1 MHPSVHPSFHP
12 SIHPYIHPYIHPSL
26 RPCIHLSVYPSI
38 HPSIRQSI
46 HPSIHPSVPPSK
58 YPSIIH
64 LSIPPSVHPFVR
76 PSIHPSIHPSVHP
89 FACPSIHASIR
100 TSMHPSV
107 HPCFH
112 PSIHPSIHASILRP
126 HLTACISPNME
137 TFSCRWSVGSFQN
150 LSEPRDLRLIY
161 FNRLFG
167 LFCSALPAV
176 RPDPPLGLNWTLMN
190 RSLTGTHFDA
200 MLRWEPPQSADVE
213 TGWMALQYQ
222 VQHRQAGSDHW
233 EETSLVK
240 STHRSLFGLQ
250 TDVHHEVRVRC
261 KMLGGKDFGNFSH
274 SVFVQVPSAVSRF
287 PVMAL
292 LIFGALSLVAIL
304 LLVIISQQEK
314 LMFILLPPVPGPKIQ
329 GIDPYLLKKG
339 KLREL
344 TTILG
349 GPADLRP
356 ELYGN
361 DPWVEFI
368 DLDMEEPGDKLMDVD
383 TDRLLDRS
391 LSSHCSPL
399 GFRDD
404 DSGRSS
410 CCEPDLLSESNGS
423 PFHPIVPG
431 QEAQG
436 GEAAYTQVGEVR
448 SSGKVLLSPEQLS
461 DTGEEQ
467 ERKQDDP
474 AALKADQRARPSELS
489 AAKLNLR
496 VDPNSPSAPVYTVVE
511 GVDRQNSLL
520 LTPTPTPD
528 PNPSPPKM
536 TAAPDGYL
544 TPDLLGSMTP

>member
-1 MHPSVHPSFHP
+1 MMSAPLALLLL
-12 SIHPYIHPYIHPSL
+12 SL
-26 RPCIHLSVYPSI
+26 HVFGL
-38 HPSIRQSI
+38 
-46 HPSIHPSVPPSK
+46 PPHESG
-58 YPSIIH
+58 SGQ
-64 LSIPPSVHPFVR
+64 V
-76 PSIHPSIHPSVHP
+76 
-89 FACPSIHASIR
+89 
-100 TSMHPSV
+100 
-107 HPCFH
+107 
-112 PSIHPSIHASILRP
+112 RP

-161 FNRLFG
+161 FNRLPPTASEGNWSECPHYSSERANECFFNENHTTIWTSYTVQ
-167 LFCSALPAV
+167 LRSRDQAVLYDEISFSVADIV

-213 TGWMALQYQ
+213 MGWMALQYQ
-222 VQHRQAGSDHW
+222 VQHRQAGSDRW
-233 EETSLVK
+233 EETGLVK

-250 TDVHHEVRVRC
+250 TDVNHEVRVRC
-261 KMLGGKDFGNFSH
+261 KMLGGKDFGNFSD
-274 SVFVQVPSAVSRF
+274 SVFVQVPSTVSRF
-287 PVMAL
+287 PVMVL
-292 LIFGALSLVAIL
+292 LIFGVLSLVAIL

-314 LMFILLPPVPGPKIQ
+314 LMFMLLPPVPGPKIQ

-356 ELYGN
+356 ELYST

-368 DLDMEEPGDKLMDVD
+368 DLDIEEPGDKLMDVD
-383 TDRLLDRS
+383 TDCLLDRS

-399 GFRDD
+399 SGGGFRDD

-423 PFHPIVPG
+423 PFHPLVPSQAPG
-431 QEAQG
+431 EERTTAGDQRSRFVEVAEG
-436 GEAAYTQVGEVR
+436 SEAAYTQVGEVR
-448 SSGKVLLSPEQLS
+448 SSGNVLLSPEQLS
-461 DTGEEQ
+461 DTSEERNAAEEK

-474 AALKADQRARPSELS
+474 AAVKADQRACPSELN
-489 AAKLNLR
+489 AAKLNLQVAPAER
-496 VDPNSPSAPVYTVVE
+496 PDPPESSMSRPPSAPVYTVVE

-520 LTPTPTPD
+520 LTPNPTPG
-528 PNPSPPKM
+528 PNPSAPKM

-544 TPDLLGSMTP
+544 TPDLLGSVTP